1 MVISALGTRQLFV
14 LELEKKKGIL
24 VWVLIGALCVVVAAV
39 LVGLAAYFLAKR
51 TNR

>member
-1 MVISALGTRQLFV
+1 MVILALGTKQLFV
-14 LELEKKKGIL
+14 LELEKKMGAL
-24 VWVLIGALCVVVAAV
+24 EWVLVGALCIVVASV